1 MFRDVWN
8 RILRRRTERAV
19 EEHGMS
25 PAERRFAEE
34 PVENRQADLA
44 AREHLGGGDPG
55 HISAEE
61 LDRPPAD

>member
-1 MFRDVWN
+1 
-8 RILRRRTERAV
+8 
-19 EEHGMS
+19 MS

-55 HISAEE
+55 HIPAEE